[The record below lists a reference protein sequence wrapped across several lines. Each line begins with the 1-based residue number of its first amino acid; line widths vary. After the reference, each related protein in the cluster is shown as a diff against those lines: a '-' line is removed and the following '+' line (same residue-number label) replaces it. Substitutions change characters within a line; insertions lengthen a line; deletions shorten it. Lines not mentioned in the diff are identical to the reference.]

1 MIEQFYSIKHLST
14 EQLRELFS
22 SYRSRGWVDY
32 DYYKLMPEGVTPPEL
47 SDEEILFNMDGANPH
62 NYFVFMWGMEDEKDG
77 IMIGF
82 GLTDYPSFGAYLHLE
97 MELLDEI
104 VKKYKLKPTNVGV
117 DYSWLGNDSS
127 KRLLN

>member
-22 SYRSRGWVDY
+22 TYRERGWVDY

-47 SDEEILFNMDGANPH
+47 SDEEILFNMDGADPH
-62 NYFVFMWGMEDEKDG
+62 NYFVFMQGMEDEKDG

-82 GLTDYPSFGAYLHLE
+82 GLTDHPSFGVYLHLGT
-97 MELLDEI
+97 ELLGE
-104 VKKYKLKPTNVGV
+104 VVRKYGLKPS
-117 DYSWLGNDSS
+117 DKSS
-127 KRLLN
+127 QYFPFSGKGSEYLN